1 MSRYFFICIAFI
13 SVHLSA
19 QVKSDIYPIAFYN
32 LENLFDT
39 NRDNNIQDEDFTPQ
53 GKYQWTEDKYNKKLN
68 NLADVISQLGRQQ
81 NKDGFAILGVAEV
94 ENRKVMEDLI
104 LKTKLSETKYQIVHQ
119 DSPDARGI
127 DVGMIYNPKYFK
139 VKTYRTYPFTLP
151 GNNNI
156 RTRDIL
162 VVLSLIHI

>member
-68 NLADVISQLGRQQ
+68 NLADVKKYSKKKAELTMELQKWMKQQ
-81 NKDGFAILGVAEV
+81 NDTGADKDRPRA
-94 ENRKVMEDLI
+94 
-104 LKTKLSETKYQIVHQ
+104 
-119 DSPDARGI
+119 
-127 DVGMIYNPKYFK
+127 PKNK
-139 VKTYRTYPFTLP
+139 QKKAANV
-151 GNNNI
+151 
-156 RTRDIL
+156 
-162 VVLSLIHI
+162 

>member
-81 NKDGFAILGVAEV
+81 NKDGFA
-94 ENRKVMEDLI
+94 NTRSTRSK
-104 LKTKLSETKYQIVHQ
+104 
-119 DSPDARGI
+119 
-127 DVGMIYNPKYFK
+127 NP
-139 VKTYRTYPFTLP
+139 
-151 GNNNI
+151 
-156 RTRDIL
+156 
-162 VVLSLIHI
+162 